1 MAFPGIH
8 ANSGW
13 IHWPYYPPEV
23 VVRIVHFL
31 NVEGTGR
38 LTQAS
43 RAWHQFIQHAHRE
56 VIYASPTKVDRPD
69 DSRDLAFLQ
78 DKRSLTDYF
87 KGVGSWR
94 ELCKRQARL
103 RRNWQADQPAIRG
116 RTFKVGGDPV
126 WRFRMDFKRR
136 FIVSTSEGGGLHVT
150 DMDTGE
156 LLWQLPRR
164 DVRPFAHLE
173 YDMERGFA
181 AWDRFGNSIEIW
193 KADDSAGNRGVF
205 RQAAVLHHDCETR
218 GYQLSYDTLCVV
230 SSDGEGFVYDMKK
243 LADGNASEKEDKPR
257 PSLLRTHIDI
267 EHGAVGHLDQGADA
281 VVYSMARKGYHF
293 HDKQTGASLGRLQPS
308 AVADARVFHIKQPL
322 YNDDEDDAES
332 FVLESVAVLESQ
344 ARGANRVIPL
354 PSGGNHFV
362 PLRPEKGRHPNH
374 ADLHVSEIPLEQDEW
389 GAGMLSGSFMVG
401 VSRAGRI
408 FLCSDW
414 PALLAD
420 PDSAA
425 ASSCTAIIE
434 TVSEGDS
441 DRFDMGGWLSIRS
454 GRICFEVDG
463 RIYILTVPTEPGA
476 DLPAFLSESSRGF
489 AVASSPGLGLSR
501 PVSFMAVWDDCI
513 SFTYCTIGWAVE
525 LDRLIPQPVKAV
537 RVLSW
542 SPCVDG
548 QKDVLSGSDDG
559 SVSSAE

>member
-1 MAFPGIH
+1 
-8 ANSGW
+8 
-13 IHWPYYPPEV
+13 
-23 VVRIVHFL
+23 
-31 NVEGTGR
+31 
-38 LTQAS
+38 
-43 RAWHQFIQHAHRE
+43 
-56 VIYASPTKVDRPD
+56 
-69 DSRDLAFLQ
+69 
-78 DKRSLTDYF
+78 
-87 KGVGSWR
+87 
-94 ELCKRQARL
+94 
-103 RRNWQADQPAIRG
+103 
-116 RTFKVGGDPV
+116 
-126 WRFRMDFKRR
+126 
-136 FIVSTSEGGGLHVT
+136 
-150 DMDTGE
+150 
-156 LLWQLPRR
+156 
-164 DVRPFAHLE
+164 
-173 YDMERGFA
+173 
-181 AWDRFGNSIEIW
+181 
-193 KADDSAGNRGVF
+193 
-205 RQAAVLHHDCETR
+205 
-218 GYQLSYDTLCVV
+218 
-230 SSDGEGFVYDMKK
+230 MKK

-414 PALLAD
+414 PALLAN

-441 DRFDMGGWLSIRS
+441 DRFDMGGWLSVRS

-548 QKDVLSGSDDG
+548 QKDILSGSDDG

>member
-1 MAFPGIH
+1 MDPLAQL
-8 ANSGW
+8 
-13 IHWPYYPPEV
+13 PPEV

-31 NVEGTGR
+31 DVPATGR

-69 DSRDLAFLQ
+69 DCRDLSFLLN
-78 DKRSLTDYF
+78 KRSLTEYF
-87 KGVGSWR
+87 QGVDSWR
-94 ELCKRQARL
+94 DLCQRQAKV
-103 RRNWQADQPAIRG
+103 RRNWKSDQPAIRG

-150 DMDTGE
+150 DMDSGE

-173 YDMERGFA
+173 YDMERGVA
-181 AWDRFGNSIEIW
+181 AWDRFGNSIEVW
-193 KADDSAGNRGVF
+193 QAVDDPGDYVEGEGRGVF
-205 RQAAVLHHDCETR
+205 RRVSVLHHECETR

-230 SSDGEGFVYDMKK
+230 SSDGEGFVYDMNPGFEGEDGKK
-243 LADGNASEKEDKPR
+243 EKLSPK
-257 PSLLRTHIDI
+257 LRTHIDI
-267 EHGAVGHLDQGADA
+267 ETGAVGHLDQGKDA

-293 HDKQTGASLGRLQPS
+293 HDKKTGASLGRLQP
-308 AVADARVFHIKQPL
+308 AACTNVFHIKQPL
-322 YNDDEDDAES
+322 YSDDEDDAES

-344 ARGANRVIPL
+344 ARGSNRVIPL

-374 ADLHVSEIPLEQDEW
+374 NDLHVSEVPLEQDEW
-389 GAGMLSGSFMVG
+389 GAGMLAGSFLVG

-420 PDSAA
+420 PASAA
-425 ASSCTAIIE
+425 TSNCTAIIE

-441 DRFDMGGWLSIRS
+441 DRFDMGGWLSVRN
-454 GRICFEVDG
+454 GRVCFEVDG

-476 DLPAFLSESSRGF
+476 HLPAFLAESSNGF

-525 LDRLIPQPVKAV
+525 LDRLIPMPVKAV

-542 SPCVDG
+542 SPCLDG
-548 QKDVLSGSDDG
+548 KRDILCDPEEESGS
-559 SVSSAE
+559 SEES

>member
-1 MAFPGIH
+1 MDPLAVL
-8 ANSGW
+8 
-13 IHWPYYPPEV
+13 PPEV

-31 NVEGTGR
+31 DLPGAGR

-56 VIYASPTKVDRPD
+56 AIYASPTKVDRPD
-69 DSRDLAFLQ
+69 GCRDLAFLRE
-78 DKRSLTDYF
+78 KRSLTGYF
-87 KGVGSWR
+87 QGVESWR
-94 ELCKRQARL
+94 ELCKRQAKV
-103 RRNWQADQPAIRG
+103 RRNWQSDQPAVRG
-116 RTFKVGGDPV
+116 RTYKIGGDPV

-150 DMDTGE
+150 DMDNGE
-156 LLWQLPRR
+156 LLWQLSRR

-173 YDMERGFA
+173 YDMERGVA
-181 AWDRFGNSIEIW
+181 AWDRFGNSIEVW
-193 KADDSAGNRGVF
+193 QANDEDEGSRGVF
-205 RQAAVLHHDCETR
+205 SRVAVLHHECETR
-218 GYQLSYDTLCVV
+218 GVPAIV
-230 SSDGEGFVYDMKK
+230 RHAGEGDNHK
-243 LADGNASEKEDKPR
+243 LSPW
-257 PSLLRTHIDI
+257 LRTHIDI
-267 EHGAVGHLDQGADA
+267 ERGAVGHLDQGEGA
-281 VVYSMARKGYHF
+281 VMYSMARKGYHF
-293 HDKQTGASLGRLQPS
+293 HDKATGEALGRLQP
-308 AVADARVFHIKQPL
+308 AACTNVFHIKQPH
-322 YNDDEDDAES
+322 YTDDEDDAES
-332 FVLESVAVLESQ
+332 FVLESVAVLERR
-344 ARGANRVIPL
+344 ARGSNRVIPL
-354 PSGGNHFV
+354 PSGGSHFV

-374 ADLHVSEIPLEQDEW
+374 GELHVSEIPLEQDEW

-420 PDSAA
+420 PESAA
-425 ASSCTAIIE
+425 ASNCTAIIE

-441 DRFDMGGWLSIRS
+441 DRFDMGGWLSIRN
-454 GRICFEVDG
+454 GRILFEVDG

-476 DLPAFLSESSRGF
+476 HLPSFLSESSSGF

-525 LDRLIPQPVKAV
+525 LDRLIPMPVKAV

-542 SPCVDG
+542 SPCLDG
-548 QKDVLSGSDDG
+548 QKDILCDSEEESD
-559 SVSSAE
+559 SREE

>member
-1 MAFPGIH
+1 MDPLTAL
-8 ANSGW
+8 
-13 IHWPYYPPEV
+13 PPEV

-31 NVEGTGR
+31 DVEGTGR

-56 VIYASPTKVDRPD
+56 VIYASPTKVDRPEG
-69 DSRDLAFLQ
+69 SRDLAFLR

-87 KGVGSWR
+87 KGVDSWR
-94 ELCKRQARL
+94 GLCKRQAKL
-103 RRNWQADQPAIRG
+103 RRNWQSDSPAIRG

-126 WRFRMDFKRR
+126 WRFRIDFKRR
-136 FIVSTSEGGGLHVT
+136 FIVSTAEGGGLHVT

-173 YDMERGFA
+173 YDMERGLA
-181 AWDRFGNSIEIW
+181 AWDRFGNSIEVW
-193 KADDSAGNRGVF
+193 QADDDVGNRGVF
-205 RQAAVLHHDCETR
+205 RRAAVLHHDCETR

-243 LADGNASEKEDKPR
+243 LVDRNDDDDDDGDDDDDDKPKPK

-293 HDKQTGASLGRLQPS
+293 HDKATGASLGRLQP
-308 AVADARVFHIKQPL
+308 AKCANTFHIKQPL

-332 FVLESVAVLESQ
+332 FVLESVAVLETQ
-344 ARGANRVIPL
+344 GRGSNRVIPL
-354 PSGGNHFV
+354 PSGGSHFI
-362 PLRPEKGRHPNH
+362 PLRPAAGRHPNH

-420 PDSAA
+420 PESAA
-425 ASSCTAIIE
+425 TSGCTAIIE

-441 DRFDMGGWLSIRS
+441 DRFDMGGWLSIRN

-476 DLPAFLSESSRGF
+476 HLPSFLSESSSGF
-489 AVASSPGLGLSR
+489 AIASSPGLGLSR

-525 LDRLIPQPVKAV
+525 IDRLVPQPVKAI
-537 RVLSW
+537 RLLSW
-542 SPCVDG
+542 SPSVDG
-548 QKDVLSGSDDG
+548 QKDILSEPDEE
-559 SVSSAE
+559 SASRAE

>member
-1 MAFPGIH
+1 MDPLAVL
-8 ANSGW
+8 
-13 IHWPYYPPEV
+13 PPEV

-31 NVEGTGR
+31 DLQGTGR
-38 LTQAS
+38 LTQTS

-69 DSRDLAFLQ
+69 GCRDLAFLEH
-78 DKRSLTDYF
+78 KRSLTEYF
-87 KGVGSWR
+87 KGVNSWR
-94 ELCKRQARL
+94 ELCKRQAKV
-103 RRNWQADQPAIRG
+103 RRNWHSDRPAIRG
-116 RTFKVGGDPV
+116 RTYKIGGDPV

-136 FIVSTSEGGGLHVT
+136 FIVSTSEGGGLYVT
-150 DMDTGE
+150 DMDNGA

-164 DVRPFAHLE
+164 DGV
-173 YDMERGFA
+173 A
-181 AWDRFGNSIEIW
+181 AWDRFGNSIEVW
-193 KADDSAGNRGVF
+193 RANDDEEGGRGAFSRV
-205 RQAAVLHHDCETR
+205 AVLHHECETR

-230 SSDGEGFVYDMKK
+230 SSDGEGFVYDLNPGGGDGK
-243 LADGNASEKEDKPR
+243 LSPR
-257 PSLLRTHIDI
+257 LRTHIDI
-267 EHGAVGHLDQGADA
+267 ERGAIGHLDQGEGA

-293 HDKQTGASLGRLQPS
+293 HDKATGAPLGRVQPAACS
-308 AVADARVFHIKQPL
+308 NVFHIKQPL

-344 ARGANRVIPL
+344 GRGSNRVIPL
-354 PSGGNHFV
+354 PGGGSHCV
-362 PLRPEKGRHPNH
+362 PLRAEKGRHPNH
-374 ADLHVSEIPLEQDEW
+374 SQLHVVEVPLEQDEW
-389 GAGMLSGSFMVG
+389 GAGMLSGSFMVS

-420 PDSAA
+420 PEAA
-425 ASSCTAIIE
+425 KASGCTAIIE

-441 DRFDMGGWLSIRS
+441 DRFDMGGWLSIRD
-454 GRICFEVDG
+454 GRILFEVDG

-476 DLPAFLSESSRGF
+476 HLPSFLSESSSGF

-525 LDRLIPQPVKAV
+525 LDRLIPMPVKAV

-542 SPCVDG
+542 APCADG
-548 QKDVLSGSDDG
+548 QKDILSDYEEE
-559 SVSSAE
+559 SASREE

>member
-1 MAFPGIH
+1 MDPLAVL
-8 ANSGW
+8 
-13 IHWPYYPPEV
+13 PPEV

-31 NVEGTGR
+31 DVSGTGR

-69 DSRDLAFLQ
+69 GCRDLAFLQ
-78 DKRSLTDYF
+78 EKRSLTEYF
-87 KGVGSWR
+87 QGVESWR
-94 ELCKRQARL
+94 ELCKRQAKL
-103 RRNWQADQPAIRG
+103 RRNWQSDQPAVRG
-116 RTFKVGGDPV
+116 RTYKIGGDPV

-150 DMDTGE
+150 DMDNGE

-173 YDMERGFA
+173 YDMERGVA
-181 AWDRFGNSIEIW
+181 VWDRFGNSIEVW
-193 KADDSAGNRGVF
+193 
-205 RQAAVLHHDCETR
+205 QASDEDEGSHGAFSRVAVLHHECETR

-230 SSDGEGFVYDMKK
+230 SSDGEGFVYDLRPGKGDGGGGSNNK
-243 LADGNASEKEDKPR
+243 LSPR
-257 PSLLRTHIDI
+257 LRTHIDI
-267 EHGAVGHLDQGADA
+267 ERGAVGHLDQGEGA
-281 VVYSMARKGYHF
+281 VMYSMARKGYHF
-293 HDKQTGASLGRLQPS
+293 HDKATGEALGRLQP
-308 AVADARVFHIKQPL
+308 AACANVFHIKQPL
-322 YNDDEDDAES
+322 YTDDEDDAES
-332 FVLESVAVLESQ
+332 FVLESVAVLERR
-344 ARGANRVIPL
+344 ARGSNRVIPL

-362 PLRPEKGRHPNH
+362 PLRAEKGHHPNH
-374 ADLHVSEIPLEQDEW
+374 SELHVSEIPLEQDEW

-420 PDSAA
+420 PASAA
-425 ASSCTAIIE
+425 ASNCTAIIE

-441 DRFDMGGWLSIRS
+441 DRFDMGGWLSIRN
-454 GRICFEVDG
+454 GRILFEVDG
-463 RIYILTVPTEPGA
+463 RIYVLTVPTEPGA
-476 DLPAFLSESSRGF
+476 HLPSFLAESSSGF

-525 LDRLIPQPVKAV
+525 LDRLIPMPVKAV

-542 SPCVDG
+542 SPCLDG
-548 QKDVLSGSDDG
+548 QKDILCEAEEDR
-559 SVSSAE
+559 VSIEE